1 MRPLWFPRLHQSLYG
16 PAMAD
21 ERDRQFASDLTRM
34 SEEEVREQLEAS
46 VQPVP
51 FLRAMAGT
59 ELEKRRQQRTDA
71 LLRPGLSLG
80 TVAVSIALLCGVG
93 AAVAAWYWW
102 GDYLG

>member
-1 MRPLWFPRLHQSLYG
+1 
-16 PAMAD
+16 MAD
-21 ERDRQFASDLTRM
+21 ERDKQFASELTRM

-59 ELEKRRQQRTDA
+59 ELERRRQLRTDA

-80 TVAVSIALLCGVG
+80 KVAVSIALLCGVG
-93 AAVAAWYWW
+93 AAIAAWFWW
-102 GDYLG
+102 GSHLG